1 MLLRLENVE
10 FAYEAGPGTWSLRVA
25 SLAVEPGE
33 ILSIIGPNGSGKST
47 LLRLAAGVI
56 EPGKGHVWLG
66 NIRMAEMDRTAVAR
80 RLGYLPQHIQPQ
92 FDLTAGE
99 IATLG
104 RRPHLQGFGRLRRRD
119 RTAVEAA
126 MRATETLHLSE
137 RLLSQLSGGERRR
150 VFLAS
155 VLAQEPRVLL
165 LDEPTASLDLH
176 HQVLFFRRLRGLAD
190 SGMGVLVVT
199 HDLNLASLFSDRV
212 VLLDRGRIRH
222 RGSAKDVVKTGTI
235 KTVYGPELRVDRHPE
250 IDRPV
255 VLPRAAPPL
264 P

>member
-10 FAYEAGPGTWSLRVA
+10 FAYEVGPEAWSLRVA
-25 SLAVEPGE
+25 SLTVKRGE
-33 ILSIIGPNGSGKST
+33 VLSIIGPNGSGKST

-56 EPGKGHVWLG
+56 EPGQGRVWLG
-66 NIRMAEMDRTAVAR
+66 DILMTEMDRAAVAR
-80 RLGYLPQHIQPQ
+80 RLGYLPQHIRPQ
-92 FDLTAGE
+92 FDLRAGE
-99 IATLG
+99 IAALG
-104 RRPHLQGFGRLRRRD
+104 RRPHLLGLGRLRRRD

-190 SGMGVLVVT
+190 SGMGVMVVT

-222 RGSAKDVVKTGTI
+222 RGPATDVVNAEII
-235 KTVYGPELRVDRHPE
+235 KAVYGPELRVDKHPE
-250 IDRPV
+250 IDRPI
-255 VLPRAAPPL
+255 VLPRTAPP